1 MDTKDTQ
8 QTIKILI
15 SMSIKN
21 IVKDILT
28 LQGYDIEKLEE
39 EIFAEELEDDTISNI
54 RLRITERQQRKH
66 TRSVV
71 INN

>member
-1 MDTKDTQ
+1 
-8 QTIKILI
+8 
-15 SMSIKN
+15 
-21 IVKDILT
+21 VRVDILT

-54 RLRITERQQRKH
+54 SLRITERQQRKH

>member
-54 RLRITERQQRKH
+54 SLRITERQQRKH